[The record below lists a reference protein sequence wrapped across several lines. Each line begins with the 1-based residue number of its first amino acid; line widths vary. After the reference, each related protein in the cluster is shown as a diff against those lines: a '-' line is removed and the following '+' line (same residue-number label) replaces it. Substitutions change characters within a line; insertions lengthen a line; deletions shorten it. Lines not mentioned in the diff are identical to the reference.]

1 MSIDIPLDPYI
12 PQQASAPEHT
22 AARGAAL
29 LEEAAAS
36 GADHVAQ
43 AVLAVRWAART
54 FDSLIL
60 MSSMGDEV
68 LVHLA
73 SEAAPGIEVAFIDTG
88 YHFPETLG
96 TAHAFEIMRP
106 LRLVTVMPQQTVAE
120 QDAEFG
126 PRLHERDPD
135 LCCRMRKVEPL
146 ERTLSGRDAWITGM
160 RRIDAPTRADIDI
173 VTADARRGMVKVNPL
188 ALWTEEQ
195 TQQYAHDHKVLLNP
209 LRAAGY
215 TSIGCAPCTRATAA
229 GEDPRAG
236 RWAGSGKTECGLHV

>member
-12 PQQASAPEHT
+12 PQQASAPAQA

-29 LEEAAAS
+29 LEEAVAA
-36 GADHVAQ
+36 GADHVTQ
-43 AVLAVRWAART
+43 ATLAVRWAYRT
-54 FDSLIL
+54 FGSLVL

-88 YHFPETLG
+88 YHFAETLG
-96 TAHAFEIMRP
+96 TAHAFEISRP
-106 LRLVTVMPQQTVAE
+106 LRLVTVVPQQTVAE
-120 QDAEFG
+120 QDAQYG

-146 ERTLSGRDAWITGM
+146 ERALSGREAWITGM

-173 VTADARRGMVKVNPL
+173 VTVDARRGMVKVNPL
-188 ALWTEEQ
+188 ALWSEEQ
-195 TQQYAHDHKVLLNP
+195 TQQYAAEHAVMLNP
-209 LRAAGY
+209 LRQAGY
-215 TSIGCAPCTRATAA
+215 TSIGCAPCTRPTAA

-236 RWAGSGKTECGLHV
+236 RWSGKGKTECGLHV

>member
-12 PQQASAPEHT
+12 PQQTGAPEHV

-29 LEEAAAS
+29 LQEAAAA
-36 GADHVAQ
+36 GADHVTQ
-43 AVLAVRWAART
+43 ASLAVQWAFRT
-54 FDSLIL
+54 FDSLVL

-88 YHFPETLG
+88 YHFAETLG
-96 TAHAFEIMRP
+96 TAHAFEITRP
-106 LRLVTVMPQQTVAE
+106 LRLVTVLPQQTVAE
-120 QDAEFG
+120 QDAEYG

-146 ERTLSGRDAWITGM
+146 ERALSGRDAWITGM

-173 VTADARRGMVKVNPL
+173 VTADDRRGMVKINPL
-188 ALWTEEQ
+188 ALWSEAQ
-195 TQQYAHDHKVLLNP
+195 TQQYARDHKVLLNP
-209 LRAAGY
+209 LREAGY